1 MSIRILEKE
10 RFVDMRTEISY
21 RIVYSASERFVE
33 HAHDYYELF
42 VMLSGKAR
50 HTCNGKTVKIS
61 AGDIVFIRPSDLHC
75 FLSASGEEFSFIN
88 LTYTESTL
96 LAMQDFLGSGFP
108 FRALISARECPT
120 SHLGTR
126 ELAALESRITYLATI
141 DHSAAEDLKTALRI
155 TVIGLITSHFYNY
168 TAPTE
173 EMPLWLERLLVTMR
187 NDGNFVSGLDRM
199 VEISGKTREHLSR
212 TIKKYLNQTAT
223 EYINE
228 LRLNYIANMLR
239 SSRARITDIILDSG
253 FTSISRATDL
263 FKKKYGMTMRE
274 FRDNA

>member
-1 MSIRILEKE
+1 MSVRILEKE

-42 VMLSGKAR
+42 VMLSGKTK
-50 HTCNGKTVKIS
+50 HTCNEKTVQLC
-61 AGDIVFIRPSDLHC
+61 AGDVVFIRPSDVHS
-75 FLSASGEEFSFIN
+75 FSSINGEEFSFIN
-88 LTYTESTL
+88 LTYTEATL
-96 LAMQDFLGSGFP
+96 SAMANYLGGGFP
-108 FRALISARECPT
+108 FRALIGARECPT
-120 SHLGTR
+120 AHLGSR

-239 SSRARITDIILDSG
+239 SSRARITDIILDRKSVV
-253 FTSISRATDL
+253 
-263 FKKKYGMTMRE
+263 
-274 FRDNA
+274 